1 LSERGREQG
10 TCHALRTEARDGGA
24 ADAHHGRSEKHQ
36 VGRIVVAD
44 DFDGKV
50 DEDRDEG
57 RREREAD
64 GDSVP
69 DCVTATKS

>member
-1 LSERGREQG
+1 MGRCAAPG
-10 TCHALRTEARDGGA
+10 RTFSGKAGGA
-24 ADAHHGRSEKHQ
+24 TPHGHSEKHQ

-50 DEDRDEG
+50 DEDQDEG

-69 DCVTATKS
+69 GCVTATES